1 MTTFI
6 DGIVITQKY
15 FECDQIKELAGI
27 RSLAY
32 RGKGDI
38 RFDGSECEDEEVIG
52 EQNRKAWIH
61 GSHGTKIQV
70 GSYGGLVSLAGNP
83 GRWGRA
89 DNLFNHDLDGTIAAA
104 NGILTMKGLPAFCTG
119 DPVATTRMSQ
129 VMTDQGR
136 MMATGG
142 DLSVDGYLYPKGDGT
157 YRQGARVW
165 TIHVTRNFVTGS
177 ESNAVAV
184 LNWLDGQS
192 VARVKKQR
200 FGRSTVVWGN
210 LRYCQ
215 VEAYLK
221 ADELLN
227 HCKGDLER
235 QMMMQNPA
243 YIWAKE
249 NGVVRIE
256 VKAAKDYLRDRGLTY
271 LGAWTMEKVIQLFD
285 ERTELL
291 HRVKCD
297 IEEFDP
303 AMLPSRI
310 ATTAAAWLQGVDVS
324 TTLKRRTFYNHAAAL
339 RKYGIDISEK
349 RNIATMPVR
358 IKTIEMQAAAVPDWY
373 SMDRATVLRVAA

>member
-6 DGIVITQKY
+6 DGIVMTQKY
-15 FECDQIKELAGI
+15 LDCDEIKELAGI

-38 RFDGSECEDEEVIG
+38 RFDGTECEDEEVLG
-52 EQNRKAWIH
+52 EQSRKAWIH

-70 GSYGGLVSLAGNP
+70 GSLGGLVSLAGNP

-89 DNLFNHDLDGTIAAA
+89 DNLFNHDLDGTVAAS
-104 NGILTMKGLPAFCTG
+104 NWILGLKGLPAFRAG
-119 DPVATTRMSQ
+119 EPVATARIGK
-129 VMTDQGR
+129 VLTDQGF
-136 MMATGG
+136 MYASGG
-142 DLSVDGYLYPKGDGT
+142 NMETDGYLYPKGDGT
-157 YRQGARVW
+157 FRQGARVW

-192 VARVKKQR
+192 VARVKKKR

-310 ATTAAAWLQGVDVS
+310 ATTAAAWLQGVDVT
-324 TTLKRRTFYNHAAAL
+324 TTLSRATFYRHAAAL
-339 RKYGIDISEK
+339 REYGIDIAEK
-349 RNIATMPVR
+349 RNVATMPVR
-358 IKTIEMQAAAVPDWY
+358 IKTIEMQAASIPDWY
-373 SMDRATVLRVAA
+373 AMQATTLREAA

>member
-6 DGIVITQKY
+6 DGIVLTQKY
-15 FECDQIKELAGI
+15 LDCDAIKELAGI

-32 RGKGDI
+32 RGRGDI
-38 RFDGSECEDEEVIG
+38 RFDGTECEDEEVIG
-52 EQNRKAWIH
+52 EQGRKAWIH

-70 GSYGGLVSLAGNP
+70 GSLGGLVSLAGNP
-83 GRWGRA
+83 GRWGRQ
-89 DNLFNHDLDGTIAAA
+89 DNLFNHDLDGTISRSNA
-104 NGILTMKGLPAFCTG
+104 ILALKGLPPFQCG
-119 DPVATTRMSQ
+119 EPVATARLGQ
-129 VMTDQGR
+129 VMTDTGL

-142 DLSVDGYLYPKGDGT
+142 DMTTDGYLYPKGDGT

-177 ESNAVAV
+177 EGNAVAV

-192 VARVKKQR
+192 VARVKKKR

-221 ADELLN
+221 ADELLS
-227 HCKGDLER
+227 HCNGEIER
-235 QMMMQNPA
+235 QAMKQNPA
-243 YIWAKE
+243 YLWAKE
-249 NGVVRIE
+249 NGIVRIE

-297 IEEFDP
+297 LEEFDP
-303 AMLPSRI
+303 TMLPSRI
-310 ATTAAAWLQGVDVS
+310 ATTAAAWMQGVDVT
-324 TTLKRRTFYNHAAAL
+324 TTLSRATFYRHAAAL
-339 RKYGIDISEK
+339 REYGIDIAEK
-349 RNIATMPVR
+349 RNVRTMPVR
-358 IKTIEMQAAAVPDWY
+358 IKTIEIQAAAAPHWY
-373 SMDRATVLRVAA
+373 DLRKAA